1 MIKIEILPPPKKK
14 YLIFEEQHSNVVK
27 KLISEKKEIEILHTR
42 LEKINLFILL
52 KSLFKFNFRMF
63 DYFQEYINYVEPKF
77 LITILDNSSQFYKF
91 KCDSGKK
98 VVIQN
103 GKRTLLDIFYEFKNN
118 KNSIE
123 YYSDVLFLHNSCVG
137 EEYKKYIKGN
147 VRVIGSIWSNFKKIN
162 YKQNLDKN
170 DDLILVSSFREN
182 YINNKGF
189 VFNNI
194 KWAKYIYYEKFFLKC
209 LNNFL
214 IKNNYKLKIL
224 TKYGNDTFES
234 EKNYYLKF
242 FNPKKI
248 EIIKN
253 KKRDNFDLIDNASLV
268 IGFESTLIYE
278 AFGRGKK
285 VYFLGLR
292 GKTNLLK
299 SRNFAWPY
307 KPLNKGLFWNNSLN
321 FNSFDEDIKKLI
333 NLSSFQ
339 WKVLFLKYRN
349 KIMSYDANNKIIKD
363 YLN

>member
-14 YLIFEEQHSNVVK
+14 YLIFEEHHSNEVK
-27 KLISEKKEIEILHTR
+27 KLISEKNQIEILHTR

-52 KSLFKFNFRMF
+52 KSFFKFNFRLF
-63 DYFQEYINYVEPKF
+63 DYFQEYINYVQPKF
-77 LITILDNSSQFYKF
+77 LITILDNSSQFYQF

-103 GKRTLLDIFYEFKNN
+103 GKRTLLDIFYKFQNDKD
-118 KNSIE
+118 SFG
-123 YYSDVLFLHNSCVG
+123 YYADMLFLHNCCVRD
-137 EEYKKYIKGN
+137 EYKKYVKGN
-147 VRVIGSIWSNFKKIN
+147 FRVIGSMWSNFKKIN
-162 YKQNLDKN
+162 HKPILDKN
-170 DDLILVSSFREN
+170 NDLILVSSFREN

-189 VFNNI
+189 VFNDI
-194 KWAKYIYYEKFFLKC
+194 KWATYIHYEKFFLKC

-214 IKNNYKLKIL
+214 TKNNYKLKIL
-224 TKYGNDTFES
+224 TKYGNDIFAS

-242 FNPKKI
+242 FNSKKI

-253 KKRDNFDLIDNASLV
+253 KNRDTFDLIDNASLI

-307 KPLNKGLFWNNSLN
+307 KPLNKGLFWNNSIN
-321 FNSFDEDIKKLI
+321 FNSFDEDIIKLI
-333 NLSSFQ
+333 NLSESQ
-339 WKVLFLKYRN
+339 WKTLFLKYRN
-349 KIMSYDANNKIIKD
+349 KIMSYDADNKIIKD